1 MLSYK
6 RWFILVALAITTILI
21 VSACASAGPAAAPPA
36 AELPANITITVWVQA
51 NQVEEY
57 RGKNIVTAAE
67 RLNKELGGK
76 TTVKVEANIDSAGW
90 ADYKKKALLAF
101 EAKTGPDIILS
112 GHEDGANWGDNG
124 YILPLDDLIKK
135 YSSVT
140 DNIIPALWKSTEYQ
154 GKRWSIPQ
162 DTEARPMF
170 WSKVALKK
178 LGWSDADINGLPDKV
193 KSGQFTL
200 QDLLE
205 TAKQMQDKGVVEKG
219 NGFWTRWGQGNDW
232 YEFYYSFGGQLQDPA
247 TGKLVMVKDA
257 WQKHYQ
263 FFYDAFNTYAVSRK
277 DCIGAS
283 TSKVVY
289 PGVTSGN
296 IGFYFGGIWQWADW
310 ATNFVADKG
319 GEKYLFDTL
328 GYGLIPASTKGGKP
342 TTVTHPLVYMVSS
355 QSKYPEIAFRLI
367 MLASADDLNTLHAI
381 GSSHLAINKTQS
393 NFPAYANA
401 KFHQSTTY
409 MLDYTKFIPNHS
421 KFSIYDNIT
430 WKALTAV
437 AAGEMKPDQAV
448 KLVEDELK
456 AQMGNDVI
464 FK

>member
-1 MLSYK
+1 M
-6 RWFILVALAITTILI
+6 
-21 VSACASAGPAAAPPA
+21 
-36 AELPANITITVWVQA
+36 
-51 NQVEEY
+51 
-57 RGKNIVTAAE
+57 
-67 RLNKELGGK
+67 
-76 TTVKVEANIDSAGW
+76 
-90 ADYKKKALLAF
+90 
-101 EAKTGPDIILS
+101 
-112 GHEDGANWGDNG
+112 
-124 YILPLDDLIKK
+124 
-135 YSSVT
+135 
-140 DNIIPALWKSTEYQ
+140 
-154 GKRWSIPQ
+154 
-162 DTEARPMF
+162 
-170 WSKVALKK
+170 
-178 LGWSDADINGLPDKV
+178 
-193 KSGQFTL
+193 
-200 QDLLE
+200 
-205 TAKQMQDKGVVEKG
+205 
-219 NGFWTRWGQGNDW
+219 
-232 YEFYYSFGGQLQDPA
+232 
-247 TGKLVMVKDA
+247 
-257 WQKHYQ
+257 
-263 FFYDAFNTYAVSRK
+263 
-277 DCIGAS
+277 
-283 TSKVVY
+283 
-289 PGVTSGN
+289 
-296 IGFYFGGIWQWADW
+296 
-310 ATNFVADKG
+310 ADKG

-401 KFHQSTTY
+401 KFLQSTTY